1 MWRSSQ
7 ASTYVCR
14 VPCKR
19 LLWSTSLPRKVL
31 LSTGIRQHVFSCR
44 LKGDSNRK
52 SLCSDQ
58 IFGYFSS
65 YLTTISRKQYG
76 QSSCNGCSRH
86 LTSHSLTSTVADCF
100 SSSPDSDFS
109 HSLIHSLGELGF
121 KTIIDGEAHRFPS
134 KLLRHYRPDCFVLH

>member
-109 HSLIHSLGELGF
+109 HSLIDFLRNSFDTTALIASSCISVNELLVS
-121 KTIIDGEAHRFPS
+121 H
-134 KLLRHYRPDCFVLH
+134 LHFSRAS